1 MRTLAIAAVFVVSVA
16 AQAPSYDQA
25 LEHARQLLQQ
35 RDFFT
40 ALKELQRANQMAGG
54 TSAESFLGQAQAMQG
69 MKLFPN
75 AIAACQKAIDL
86 ADSAR
91 MLARAHKL
99 KGQLFAATGD
109 LSNAE
114 SELRRAVESDPEER
128 LPDIH
133 FELARVLLDARR
145 DDEAAAELKK
155 EIELRPNGSTADEAR
170 ALLANPRRGREN
182 YAPDFA
188 FDATNGQHIALDTL
202 RGKIVLLDFWASWC
216 GPCVKAL
223 PTVKKVFKQHEAEPF
238 VVLGISGDREMLPW
252 RTFIS
257 RNGMTW
263 PQFWDQNRR
272 LRQTFNVTAIPTYV
286 LIDAEGVERMRVV
299 GTGFDQSRALV
310 AEIDRQVGMA
320 AAPKP

>member
-1 MRTLAIAAVFVVSVA
+1 MRALAIAAVFTVAVA

-25 LEHARQLLQQ
+25 FEHARQLLQQ
-35 RDFFT
+35 RDYFN
-40 ALKELQRANQMAGG
+40 ALKEFQRANQIAGG
-54 TSAESFLGQAQAMQG
+54 KSAESFLGQAQALQG

-86 ADSAR
+86 AEGGR

-99 KGQLFAATGD
+99 KGQLFAGTGN
-109 LSNAE
+109 LSDAE
-114 SELRRAVESDPEER
+114 SELHRAIESDPEER
-128 LPDIH
+128 VPDIH
-133 FELARVLLDARR
+133 FELARVLLNAHR
-145 DDEAAAELKK
+145 DDEAFAELKK

-170 ALLANPRRGREN
+170 ALMANPRSGREK
-182 YAPDFA
+182 YAPDFS
-188 FDATNGQHIALDTL
+188 FDATNGQHIALESL
-202 RGKIVLLDFWASWC
+202 RGKVVLLDFWASWC

-223 PTVKKVFKQHEAEPF
+223 PTVKKVFKQHEADPF
-238 VVLGISGDREMLPW
+238 VVLGISGDRELLPW

-263 PQFWDQNRR
+263 PQYWDENRR

-310 AEIDRQVGMA
+310 AEIDRQ
-320 AAPKP
+320 